1 MPRQVIVFDL
11 DGTLIHSA
19 PDLHAAA
26 NVALQAAGRE
36 QISLAQVVSFIG
48 NGVGMLVERALKA
61 TGPWTAELQD
71 ETLAAFMA
79 FYEQNTTTLTAPY
92 AGVIRCLEELQAA
105 GVIMGVCT
113 NKPQAPARE
122 ICAALGLSGFFDEIC
137 GARPDLARK
146 PDPAPLLQTIRALDG
161 DPSRTLYVGDSA
173 VDYRTAQNASV
184 PFRLFSGGYLNHP
197 LPHLRS
203 DQIFESWADAGFQRA
218 LSGLV

>member
-1 MPRQVIVFDL
+1 MSRQVIVFDL

-26 NVALQAAGRE
+26 NVALRAAGRE
-36 QISLAQVVSFIG
+36 DVSLAQVISFIG

-71 ETLAAFMA
+71 GTLAAFMA

-92 AGVIRCLEELQAA
+92 AGVTECLEELQAA
-105 GVIMGVCT
+105 GVVMGICT
-113 NKPQAPARE
+113 NKPQTPARE
-122 ICAALGLSGFFDEIC
+122 ICEALGLSRFFGEIC
-137 GARPDLARK
+137 GARSDLARK
-146 PDPAPLLQTIRALDG
+146 PDPEPLLQTIRALDG

-173 VDYRTAQNASV
+173 VDYRTAQNAAV

-197 LPHLRS
+197 LPNLGP
-203 DQIFESWADAGFQRA
+203 DQIFDTWADAGFQRA
-218 LSGLV
+218 LTGLV